1 MNELVFPYEKISELE
16 KIDNSEVKTK
26 LNEWFESFSQ
36 VYESN
41 TKIKPDDELKLLS
54 GFNECKNVYYGES
67 AESTEPFA
75 EFFRESENPDEYFD
89 EDIVYTITGEL
100 YDDIE
105 ELYDDIYETE
115 YYFQKCY
122 YKNYILLFLGNDCG
136 DDSSAIIIGEK

>member
-1 MNELVFPYEKISELE
+1 MNESVFPYEKISELE
-16 KIDNSEVKTK
+16 KINNSEVKTK
-26 LNEWFESFSQ
+26 LNEWFESFYQ
-36 VYESN
+36 VHESN

-89 EDIVYTITGEL
+89 EDIVYTIT
-100 YDDIE
+100 E
-105 ELYDDIYETE
+105 ELHDDTYENE

-122 YKNYILLFLGNDCG
+122 YKNYILLFLGNDWG
-136 DDSSAIIIGEK
+136 DDSTAIIIGEK